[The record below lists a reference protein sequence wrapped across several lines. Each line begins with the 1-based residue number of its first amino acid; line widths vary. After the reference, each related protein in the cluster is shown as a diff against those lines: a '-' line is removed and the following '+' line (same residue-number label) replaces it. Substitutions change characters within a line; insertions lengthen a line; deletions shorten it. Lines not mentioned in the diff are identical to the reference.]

1 MKKRRWMA
9 LLLAGAMAATA
20 GCSGGKAPEAEPA
33 AKTAAP
39 EETKEAEAAE
49 AGEAGDAGAEER
61 PYYVRDAEGVKGT
74 LVVYNCLL
82 YTSRCV

>member
-49 AGEAGDAGAEER
+49 EMCI
-61 PYYVRDAEGVKGT
+61 RD
-74 LVVYNCLL
+74 
-82 YTSRCV
+82 RW